1 MLPFPFS
8 LQRSSTKHMYKQRQ
22 TGALVCD
29 HGQLRHGQHVGLL
42 LMFIRS
48 TALDASVIPLT
59 ESYLG
64 IMSEIIRL
72 ELK

>member
-1 MLPFPFS
+1 M
-8 LQRSSTKHMYKQRQ
+8 HKQRQ

-59 ESYLG
+59 ESY
-64 IMSEIIRL
+64 
-72 ELK
+72 